1 MGLLGHVQGQIS
13 CSLELTPLETG
24 AAHRQGT
31 DPLQG
36 AFHGG
41 GHGAGAEH
49 VGAEVGAVVD
59 ARQHQIRCFVHQFA
73 QGQLHAIGRCAAAGP
88 GGHARCKQ
96 FVRPFGAQGGLQ
108 GQAVAGGGAFLVG
121 ADHRDLVTPGGRGR
135 SQGADPLGEDPVV
148 IADQDPHGSADGWGE
163 PKRAGCLQS
172 GPFRLCSVS
181 APVTLQQ
188 LTDQLDALEQQ
199 ASAEIAEAADAA
211 ALEQL
216 RVGLLGKKG
225 RLSGVLGAMGKLP
238 GQERPVV
245 GQRANVLKTQV
256 QTLLSDRLQAV
267 QQAAM
272 AERIARESIDVTAPP
287 SGIPMGHRHPLITT
301 TEEIVDLFLGLGYS
315 VAEGPEVE
323 KDHYNFTAL
332 NIPEDHPARDMQDT
346 FYLGADLLMRTHTSP
361 VQIRHLEQNPPP
373 VRIVAPG
380 RVYRRDA
387 VDATHSPVF
396 HQVEVLAID
405 EGLDFSHLRGTVMA
419 FLKAFFGDLPVRFRA
434 SYFPFTEPSAEVDV
448 QWRGRWL
455 EVMGCG
461 MVDPA
466 VLEGLGLD
474 PERYSGFA
482 AGLGVERFC
491 MVRHGID
498 DIRRL
503 YTSDLRFLEQF

>member
-1 MGLLGHVQGQIS
+1 MSNAPTLADI
-13 CSLELTPLETG
+13 T
-24 AAHRQGT
+24 
-31 DPLQG
+31 
-36 AFHGG
+36 
-41 GHGAGAEH
+41 
-49 VGAEVGAVVD
+49 
-59 ARQHQIRCFVHQFA
+59 
-73 QGQLHAIGRCAAAGP
+73 GQLEALEADAAA
-88 GGHARCKQ
+88 A
-96 FVRPFGAQGGLQ
+96 
-108 GQAVAGGGAFLVG
+108 
-121 ADHRDLVTPGGRGR
+121 
-135 SQGADPLGEDPVV
+135 
-148 IADQDPHGSADGWGE
+148 IAD
-163 PKRAGCLQS
+163 
-172 GPFRLCSVS
+172 
-181 APVTLQQ
+181 
-188 LTDQLDALEQQ
+188 
-199 ASAEIAEAADAA
+199 AADAT

-216 RVGLLGKKG
+216 RIDLLGKKG
-225 RLSGVLGAMGKLP
+225 KLSGVLGAMGKLP
-238 GQERPVV
+238 GDQRPLV
-245 GQRANVLKTQV
+245 GQRANVLKAQV
-256 QTLLSDRLQAV
+256 QGLLQERQTNLK
-267 QQAAM
+267 QAAM
-272 AERIARESIDVTAPP
+272 EARIASETIDITLPASYRPP
-287 SGIPMGHRHPLITT
+287 GHRHPLLSTT
-301 TEEIVDLFLGLGYS
+301 DDIVDIFCGLGYR
-315 VAEGPEVE
+315 VVEGPDIET
-323 KDHYNFTAL
+323 DHYNFSAL

-361 VQIRHLEQNPPP
+361 VQIRHLEENPPP

>member
-1 MGLLGHVQGQIS
+1 MS
-13 CSLELTPLETG
+13 
-24 AAHRQGT
+24 
-31 DPLQG
+31 
-36 AFHGG
+36 
-41 GHGAGAEH
+41 
-49 VGAEVGAVVD
+49 
-59 ARQHQIRCFVHQFA
+59 
-73 QGQLHAIGRCAAAGP
+73 
-88 GGHARCKQ
+88 
-96 FVRPFGAQGGLQ
+96 
-108 GQAVAGGGAFLVG
+108 
-121 ADHRDLVTPGGRGR
+121 
-135 SQGADPLGEDPVV
+135 
-148 IADQDPHGSADGWGE
+148 
-163 PKRAGCLQS
+163 
-172 GPFRLCSVS
+172 
-181 APVTLQQ
+181 LQQ
-188 LTDQLDALEQQ
+188 LTDQLEALE
-199 ASAEIAEAADAA
+199 AEAAEAISAAVDAD

-216 RVGLLGKKG
+216 RIGLLGKKG

-238 GQERPVV
+238 GDERPLV

-267 QQAAM
+267 KQAAM
-272 AERIARESIDVTAPP
+272 EARIASETLDVTAPAQ
-287 SGIPMGHRHPLITT
+287 GIFMGHRHPLITT
-301 TEEIVDLFLGLGYS
+301 TEEIVDLFCGLGYQ
-315 VAEGPEVE
+315 VEEGPEVE
-323 KDHYNFTAL
+323 TDHHNFTAL
-332 NIPEDHPARDMQDT
+332 NIPPDHPARDMQDT
-346 FYLGADLLMRTHTSP
+346 FYLKDNLLLRTHTSP
-361 VQIRHLEQNPPP
+361 VQIRHLETHAPP

>member
-1 MGLLGHVQGQIS
+1 MS
-13 CSLELTPLETG
+13 
-24 AAHRQGT
+24 
-31 DPLQG
+31 
-36 AFHGG
+36 
-41 GHGAGAEH
+41 
-49 VGAEVGAVVD
+49 
-59 ARQHQIRCFVHQFA
+59 
-73 QGQLHAIGRCAAAGP
+73 
-88 GGHARCKQ
+88 
-96 FVRPFGAQGGLQ
+96 
-108 GQAVAGGGAFLVG
+108 
-121 ADHRDLVTPGGRGR
+121 
-135 SQGADPLGEDPVV
+135 
-148 IADQDPHGSADGWGE
+148 
-163 PKRAGCLQS
+163 
-172 GPFRLCSVS
+172 
-181 APVTLQQ
+181 LQQ
-188 LTDQLDALEQQ
+188 LTDQLEALE
-199 ASAEIAEAADAA
+199 AEAAEAISAASDAD

-216 RVGLLGKKG
+216 RIGLLGKKG

-238 GQERPVV
+238 GDERPLV

-267 QQAAM
+267 KQAAM
-272 AERIARESIDVTAPP
+272 QARIASETLDVTAPAQ
-287 SGIPMGHRHPLITT
+287 GIRMGHRHPLITT
-301 TEEIVDLFLGLGYS
+301 TEEIVDLFCGLGYQ
-315 VAEGPEVE
+315 VEEGPEVE
-323 KDHYNFTAL
+323 TDHHNFTAL
-332 NIPEDHPARDMQDT
+332 NIPPDHPARDMQDT
-346 FYLGADLLMRTHTSP
+346 FYLKDNLLLRTHTSP
-361 VQIRHLEQNPPP
+361 VQIRHLETHAPP

>member
-1 MGLLGHVQGQIS
+1 M
-13 CSLELTPLETG
+13 
-24 AAHRQGT
+24 
-31 DPLQG
+31 
-36 AFHGG
+36 
-41 GHGAGAEH
+41 
-49 VGAEVGAVVD
+49 
-59 ARQHQIRCFVHQFA
+59 
-73 QGQLHAIGRCAAAGP
+73 
-88 GGHARCKQ
+88 
-96 FVRPFGAQGGLQ
+96 
-108 GQAVAGGGAFLVG
+108 
-121 ADHRDLVTPGGRGR
+121 
-135 SQGADPLGEDPVV
+135 
-148 IADQDPHGSADGWGE
+148 
-163 PKRAGCLQS
+163 
-172 GPFRLCSVS
+172 S

-199 ASAEIAEAADAA
+199 ATAEIAEAADAE

-238 GQERPVV
+238 GNERPKV

-256 QTLLSDRLQAV
+256 QSLLGERLQAV
-267 QQAAM
+267 KKAAM
-272 AERIARESIDVTAPP
+272 AERIARESIDVTAPA

-346 FYLGADLLMRTHTSP
+346 FYLQGDLLLRTHTSP

>member
-1 MGLLGHVQGQIS
+1 
-13 CSLELTPLETG
+13 
-24 AAHRQGT
+24 
-31 DPLQG
+31 
-36 AFHGG
+36 
-41 GHGAGAEH
+41 
-49 VGAEVGAVVD
+49 
-59 ARQHQIRCFVHQFA
+59 
-73 QGQLHAIGRCAAAGP
+73 
-88 GGHARCKQ
+88 
-96 FVRPFGAQGGLQ
+96 
-108 GQAVAGGGAFLVG
+108 
-121 ADHRDLVTPGGRGR
+121 
-135 SQGADPLGEDPVV
+135 
-148 IADQDPHGSADGWGE
+148 
-163 PKRAGCLQS
+163 
-172 GPFRLCSVS
+172 VS

-199 ASAEIAEAADAA
+199 AAAEIAEAADAA

-225 RLSGVLGAMGKLP
+225 RISGVLGAMGKLP
-238 GQERPVV
+238 GQERPLV

-256 QTLLSDRLQAV
+256 QSLLGERLQAV
-267 QQAAM
+267 KQAAM
-272 AERIARESIDVTAPP
+272 AERIAKESLDVTAPAT
-287 SGIPMGHRHPLITT
+287 GVPMGHRHPLITT

-323 KDHYNFTAL
+323 RDHYNFTAL

-346 FYLGADLLMRTHTSP
+346 FYLGGDLLMRTHTSP
-361 VQIRHLEQNPPP
+361 VQIRHLEDNPPP

>member
-1 MGLLGHVQGQIS
+1 
-13 CSLELTPLETG
+13 
-24 AAHRQGT
+24 
-31 DPLQG
+31 
-36 AFHGG
+36 
-41 GHGAGAEH
+41 
-49 VGAEVGAVVD
+49 
-59 ARQHQIRCFVHQFA
+59 
-73 QGQLHAIGRCAAAGP
+73 
-88 GGHARCKQ
+88 
-96 FVRPFGAQGGLQ
+96 
-108 GQAVAGGGAFLVG
+108 
-121 ADHRDLVTPGGRGR
+121 
-135 SQGADPLGEDPVV
+135 
-148 IADQDPHGSADGWGE
+148 
-163 PKRAGCLQS
+163 
-172 GPFRLCSVS
+172 VS

-199 ASAEIAEAADAA
+199 ATAEIADALDA
-211 ALEQL
+211 TALEQL

-238 GQERPVV
+238 GDERPLV

-256 QTLLSDRLQAV
+256 QTLLTERLQAV
-267 QQAAM
+267 KQAAM
-272 AERIARESIDVTAPP
+272 AERIARESIDVTAPA

-323 KDHYNFTAL
+323 RDHYNFTAL

-346 FYLGADLLMRTHTSP
+346 FYLKGDLLMRTHTSP

-474 PERYSGFA
+474 PERWSGFA

>member
-1 MGLLGHVQGQIS
+1 M
-13 CSLELTPLETG
+13 
-24 AAHRQGT
+24 
-31 DPLQG
+31 
-36 AFHGG
+36 
-41 GHGAGAEH
+41 
-49 VGAEVGAVVD
+49 
-59 ARQHQIRCFVHQFA
+59 
-73 QGQLHAIGRCAAAGP
+73 
-88 GGHARCKQ
+88 
-96 FVRPFGAQGGLQ
+96 
-108 GQAVAGGGAFLVG
+108 
-121 ADHRDLVTPGGRGR
+121 
-135 SQGADPLGEDPVV
+135 
-148 IADQDPHGSADGWGE
+148 
-163 PKRAGCLQS
+163 
-172 GPFRLCSVS
+172 S

-199 ASAEIAEAADAA
+199 ATTEISEASDAA

-225 RLSGVLGAMGKLP
+225 RISGVLGAMGKLP
-238 GQERPVV
+238 GSERPLV

-256 QTLLSDRLQAV
+256 QSLLAERLAAV
-267 QQAAM
+267 KQVAM
-272 AERIARESIDVTAPP
+272 AERIARESIDVTAPA

-346 FYLGADLLMRTHTSP
+346 FYLQGDLLLRTHTSP
-361 VQIRHLEQNPPP
+361 VQIRHLEQNLPP

>member
-1 MGLLGHVQGQIS
+1 
-13 CSLELTPLETG
+13 
-24 AAHRQGT
+24 
-31 DPLQG
+31 
-36 AFHGG
+36 
-41 GHGAGAEH
+41 
-49 VGAEVGAVVD
+49 
-59 ARQHQIRCFVHQFA
+59 
-73 QGQLHAIGRCAAAGP
+73 
-88 GGHARCKQ
+88 
-96 FVRPFGAQGGLQ
+96 
-108 GQAVAGGGAFLVG
+108 
-121 ADHRDLVTPGGRGR
+121 
-135 SQGADPLGEDPVV
+135 
-148 IADQDPHGSADGWGE
+148 
-163 PKRAGCLQS
+163 
-172 GPFRLCSVS
+172 VS
-181 APVTLQQ
+181 LQQ
-188 LTDQLDALEQQ
+188 LTDQLEALE
-199 ASAEIAEAADAA
+199 AEAAEAISAAADAE

-216 RVGLLGKKG
+216 RIGLLGKKG

-238 GQERPVV
+238 GEERPLV
-245 GQRANVLKTQV
+245 GQRANVLKSQV

-267 QQAAM
+267 KQAAM
-272 AERIARESIDVTAPP
+272 EARIASETLDVTAPAQ
-287 SGIPMGHRHPLITT
+287 GIPMGHRHPLVTT
-301 TEEIVDLFLGLGYS
+301 TEEIVDLFCGLGYQ
-315 VAEGPEVE
+315 VVEGPEVE
-323 KDHYNFTAL
+323 TDHHNFTAL
-332 NIPEDHPARDMQDT
+332 NIPPDHPARDMQDT
-346 FYLGADLLMRTHTSP
+346 FYLKDNLLLRTHTSP
-361 VQIRHLEQNPPP
+361 VQIRHLENHAPP

-405 EGLDFSHLRGTVMA
+405 ENLDFSHLRGTVMA

-482 AGLGVERFC
+482 AGVGVERFC

>member
-1 MGLLGHVQGQIS
+1 
-13 CSLELTPLETG
+13 
-24 AAHRQGT
+24 
-31 DPLQG
+31 
-36 AFHGG
+36 
-41 GHGAGAEH
+41 
-49 VGAEVGAVVD
+49 
-59 ARQHQIRCFVHQFA
+59 
-73 QGQLHAIGRCAAAGP
+73 
-88 GGHARCKQ
+88 
-96 FVRPFGAQGGLQ
+96 
-108 GQAVAGGGAFLVG
+108 
-121 ADHRDLVTPGGRGR
+121 
-135 SQGADPLGEDPVV
+135 
-148 IADQDPHGSADGWGE
+148 
-163 PKRAGCLQS
+163 
-172 GPFRLCSVS
+172 VS
-181 APVTLQQ
+181 ATVSLQQ
-188 LTDQLDALEQQ
+188 LTDQLEALE
-199 ASAEIAEAADAA
+199 ADAAEAIAAAADAE

-238 GQERPVV
+238 GDERPLV

-256 QTLLSDRLQAV
+256 QELLSQRLQAV
-267 QQAAM
+267 KSEALEA
-272 AERIARESIDVTAPP
+272 RIAAETLDVTAPP
-287 SGIPMGHRHPLITT
+287 SGIPAGHRHPLITT
-301 TEEIVDLFLGLGYS
+301 SEEIVDLFCGLGYQ

-323 KDHYNFTAL
+323 SDHYNFTAL
-332 NIPEDHPARDMQDT
+332 NIPPDHPARDMQDT
-346 FYLGADLLMRTHTSP
+346 FYLSDNLLLRTHTSP

>member
-1 MGLLGHVQGQIS
+1 M
-13 CSLELTPLETG
+13 
-24 AAHRQGT
+24 
-31 DPLQG
+31 
-36 AFHGG
+36 
-41 GHGAGAEH
+41 
-49 VGAEVGAVVD
+49 
-59 ARQHQIRCFVHQFA
+59 
-73 QGQLHAIGRCAAAGP
+73 
-88 GGHARCKQ
+88 
-96 FVRPFGAQGGLQ
+96 
-108 GQAVAGGGAFLVG
+108 
-121 ADHRDLVTPGGRGR
+121 
-135 SQGADPLGEDPVV
+135 
-148 IADQDPHGSADGWGE
+148 SAT
-163 PKRAGCLQS
+163 
-172 GPFRLCSVS
+172 VS
-181 APVTLQQ
+181 LQQ
-188 LTDQLDALEQQ
+188 LTDQLDALE
-199 ASAEIAEAADAA
+199 AEAAEAISSAADAE

-216 RVGLLGKKG
+216 RIGLLGKKG

-238 GQERPVV
+238 GDERPLV
-245 GQRANVLKTQV
+245 GQRANVLKSQV

-267 QQAAM
+267 KQVAM
-272 AERIARESIDVTAPP
+272 EARIAAETLDVTAPAQ
-287 SGIPMGHRHPLITT
+287 GVPMGHRHPLITT
-301 TEEIVDLFLGLGYS
+301 TEEIVDLFCGLGYQ
-315 VAEGPEVE
+315 VVEGPEVE
-323 KDHYNFTAL
+323 TDHHNFTAL
-332 NIPEDHPARDMQDT
+332 NIPPDHPARDMQDT
-346 FYLGADLLMRTHTSP
+346 FYLKDNLLLRTHTSP
-361 VQIRHLEQNPPP
+361 VQIRHLESHAPP